1 MEGTHMR
8 VDAASKYIQMLNQE
22 MENENQKVDF
32 SKMMKDYLGDV
43 NELQVI
49 ADDSTNAL
57 ITGET
62 DNVHDVMIAAE
73 EARLA
78 LEMTVQVRN
87 KVIEAYQELIRMQ
100 I

>member
-1 MEGTHMR
+1 MR